1 MPKSNDP
8 ALRGELDEAYSRGIL
23 LVAAAGNTG
32 GKVTFPARYETV
44 IAVGSV
50 DREDQLAKSSAT
62 GPEVEVVAPGVRI
75 ISTVPGGRYAG
86 M

>member
-8 ALRGELDEAYSRGIL
+8 ALRGKLNEAYSRGIL
-23 LVAAAGNTG
+23 LVAAAGNTSG
-32 GKVTFPARYETV
+32 RVTFPARYETV

-50 DREDQLAKSSAT
+50 DRDDQLAKNSAT